1 MFVITSIVGTDEE
14 REPAEAHEEAGW
26 VSGGSGVSGT
36 LPHDGRA
43 GAAADG
49 AAEGGGPVG
58 HAVQRAANSAGRAG
72 WTGLRRDRQSHDYT
86 GPGHYPP
93 AGPAGEARADFAQ
106 PGEEGPAEGAG
117 HNSAGGRGPA
127 GADGRAGAGDAPQ
140 PAGSPGTGAAGS
152 IDGVIAGCA
161 PGNKLILD

>member
-36 LPHDGRA
+36 LPHHGRA

-58 HAVQRAANSAGRAG
+58 HAVHRAADSAGRAG

-93 AGPAGEARADFAQ
+93 AGPAGEAQADFAL
-106 PGEEGPAEGAG
+106 PGEQGPADGDGQDYGGKAGAPR
-117 HNSAGGRGPA
+117 AGG
-127 GADGRAGAGDAPQ
+127 
-140 PAGSPGTGAAGS
+140 PG
-152 IDGVIAGCA
+152 
-161 PGNKLILD
+161 